1 MWKYNGIFRL
11 CVDVA
16 GVKSALTACVEPFT
30 AGGALGEV
38 SQKSYE
44 CGTCWWKHSN
54 SSGECDSPP
63 LSGAVSQRD
72 IPWALYP
79 LSRLLPCA
87 CCLFVC
93 DAPTFIFTQ
102 LPSFC
107 MYCFVS
113 CFGHFTV
120 SWTFS
125 VLACVSISII
135 LFKNCLTVHPADRN
149 PVLAYSE
156 ACSRLRR
163 FRFRREPE
171 SPAPPHAGRLFRRR
185 EKRSKLAPAL
195 VLSQQTEEWE
205 IKAFLI
211 LNFKQWEIP

>member
-1 MWKYNGIFRL
+1 MNVGHAGENIQIAQESVIHHLSLAPYLRGKYRERFTL
-11 CVDVA
+11 C
-16 GVKSALTACVEPFT
+16 
-30 AGGALGEV
+30 
-38 SQKSYE
+38 
-44 CGTCWWKHSN
+44 
-54 SSGECDSPP
+54 
-63 LSGAVSQRD
+63 
-72 IPWALYP
+72 

-102 LPSFC
+102 LPSFR

-149 PVLAYSE
+149 PVLACSE

-163 FRFRREPE
+163 FRREPE
-171 SPAPPHAGRLFRRR
+171 GPAPPHAGRLFRRR

-195 VLSQQTEEWE
+195 VLSQQAEE
-205 IKAFLI
+205 
-211 LNFKQWEIP
+211 